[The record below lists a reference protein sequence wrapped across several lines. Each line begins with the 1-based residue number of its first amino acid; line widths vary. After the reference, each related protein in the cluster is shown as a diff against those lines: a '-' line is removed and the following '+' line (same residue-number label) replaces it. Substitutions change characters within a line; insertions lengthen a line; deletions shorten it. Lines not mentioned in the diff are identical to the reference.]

1 MAYSSEMREGISEFL
16 GKPRSVDDIDWLAAI
31 KNNLSNKATAIKSN
45 LSGILGGG
53 SRDSEDFEDSDTSAK
68 RNTLFGG

>member
-31 KNNLSNKATAIKSN
+31 KNNLSGLAAIKSN
-45 LSGILGGG
+45 LSSVLGGG
-53 SRDSEDFEDSDTSAK
+53 SRDSESEDSDTSAN

>member
-31 KNNLSNKATAIKSN
+31 KNNLSGLAAIKSN
-45 LSGILGGG
+45 LSSVLGGG
-53 SRDSEDFEDSDTSAK
+53 SRDSEDSDTSAN